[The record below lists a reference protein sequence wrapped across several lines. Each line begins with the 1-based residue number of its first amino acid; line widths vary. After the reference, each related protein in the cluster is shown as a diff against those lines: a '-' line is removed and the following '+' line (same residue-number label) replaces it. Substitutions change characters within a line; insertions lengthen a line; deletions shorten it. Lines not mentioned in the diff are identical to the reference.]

1 MPAKPLVSA
10 NRDQQMKRIIII
22 LLGLAALPGASETR
36 ATQFAAQV
44 VSYKSGVGFATDWS
58 TGAGYTNKDAI
69 VGPPARETLGKLSGP
84 ITPFSPPYLLSQIL
98 SIGEGGEVTLKFSNP
113 IRDESIN
120 PFGLDFLVFGG
131 AGFTITNGDFGGGG
145 ITDGTLFGQG
155 DGETRVS
162 VSADGH
168 AWFVLDP
175 KRAPAFDSYHPTDGS
190 GDFGVPVNPALGKGD
205 FAAGGLAKFT
215 ELYDGSGGGT
225 GFDIGWAIDDDGN
238 HVALGQVQF
247 IRLEVLFGKA
257 EVDAVSDVRPR
268 TDNLAWHAEDF
279 SVDPLASSWV
289 VHGDESLFEWNAEA
303 GVLAVTWDSEKPN
316 SSFYRPLGLVVTE
329 ADAFAF
335 TFEIALDE
343 VKAGHLDGQPYT
355 FEVAVGLVDI
365 ESAKADELSRGTG
378 SDSPNL
384 VEWNYFPDTGFGATV
399 SPVITSGKSQFAAG
413 FTFPAALAAG
423 GKYSV
428 RMEYDPGERT
438 LKTFMLENSKAW
450 KEIQSVKLQDDFSG
464 FAVDAF
470 SISSYTAKGTES
482 SLFATG
488 TVDNLAIA
496 VDRSQPRIVGAR
508 LIDGQWRARTFGFA
522 AADYLLERS
531 ADLHDWQPVGNG
543 VLSDGFYFRLIDEEP
558 PDGGGFY
565 RLSR

>member
-1 MPAKPLVSA
+1 
-10 NRDQQMKRIIII
+10 MKCIIIA
-22 LLGLAALPGASETR
+22 LVLAALLGASEAR
-36 ATQFAAQV
+36 ATQFATEV

-58 TGAGYTNKDAI
+58 TGAGYINKDAI
-69 VGPPARETLGKLSGP
+69 VGPPARETPGEWGGP
-84 ITPFSPPYLLSQIL
+84 ITPFSPPYLLDQIL
-98 SIGEGGEVTLKFSNP
+98 SIGVGGEVTLKFGKP

-120 PFGLDFLVFGG
+120 PFGLDFLVFGC

-145 ITDGTLFGQG
+145 ITDGTLFDQAA
-155 DGETRVS
+155 GETRVS
-162 VSADGH
+162 VSADGD

-175 KRAPAFDSYHPTDGS
+175 KRAPAFDAYHPTDGS
-190 GDFGVPVNPALGKGD
+190 GDFGVPVNPALAKGD

-225 GFDIGWAIDDDGN
+225 GYDIGWAIDDGGN

-247 IRLEVLFGKA
+247 VRLEVLFGKA

-279 SVDPLASSWV
+279 SVDPLVSSWV

-316 SSFYRPLGLVVTE
+316 SSFYRPLGLVLTE

-335 TFEIALDE
+335 TFDIALDE
-343 VKAGHLDGQPYT
+343 VKVGHLDGQPYT

-365 ESAKADELSRGTG
+365 ESAKGDGLSRGTG

-399 SPVITSGKSQFAAG
+399 SPAIASGKSQFAAG

-423 GKYSV
+423 EKYSV

-450 KEIQSVKLQDDFSG
+450 KGIQSVKLQDDFSG

-482 SLFATG
+482 SLFASG

-522 AADYLLERS
+522 TADYLLERS

-543 VLSDGFYFRLIDEEP
+543 VRSDGFYLRLIDEETL
-558 PDGGGFY
+558 DGGWFY

>member
-1 MPAKPLVSA
+1 
-10 NRDQQMKRIIII
+10 MKRIIII
-22 LLGLAALPGASETR
+22 ALGLTALLGASEAR
-36 ATQFAAQV
+36 ATQFATEV

-58 TGAGYTNKDAI
+58 TGAGYINKDAI
-69 VGPPARETLGKLSGP
+69 VGPPARETPGEWGGP
-84 ITPFSPPYLLSQIL
+84 ITPFSPPYLLDQIL
-98 SIGEGGEVTLKFSNP
+98 SIGVGGEVTLKFGKP

-120 PFGLDFLVFGG
+120 PFGLDFLVFGC

-145 ITDGTLFGQG
+145 ITDGTLFDQAA
-155 DGETRVS
+155 GETRVS
-162 VSADGH
+162 VSADGD

-175 KRAPAFDSYHPTDGS
+175 KRAPAFDAYHPTDGS
-190 GDFGVPVNPALGKGD
+190 GDFGVPVNPALAKGD

-225 GFDIGWAIDDDGN
+225 GYDIGWAIDDGGN

-247 IRLEVLFGKA
+247 VRLEVLFGKA

-279 SVDPLASSWV
+279 SVDPLVSSWV

-316 SSFYRPLGLVVTE
+316 SSFYRPLGLVLTE

-335 TFEIALDE
+335 TFDIALDE
-343 VKAGHLDGQPYT
+343 VKVGHLDGQPYT

-365 ESAKADELSRGTG
+365 ESAKGDGLSRGTG

-399 SPVITSGKSQFAAG
+399 SPAIASGKSQFAAG

-423 GKYSV
+423 EKYSV
-428 RMEYDPGERT
+428 RMEYNPGERT

-450 KEIQSVKLQDDFSG
+450 KGIQSVKLQDDFSG

-482 SLFATG
+482 SLFASG

-522 AADYLLERS
+522 TADYLLERS
-531 ADLHDWQPVGNG
+531 ADLHDWQAVGNG
-543 VLSDGFYFRLIDEEP
+543 VRSDGFYLRLIDEESL
-558 PDGGGFY
+558 DGGWFY

>member
-1 MPAKPLVSA
+1 
-10 NRDQQMKRIIII
+10 MKCIIIA
-22 LLGLAALPGASETR
+22 LVLAALLGASEAR
-36 ATQFAAQV
+36 ATQFATEV

-58 TGAGYTNKDAI
+58 TGAGYINKDAI
-69 VGPPARETLGKLSGP
+69 VGPPTRETPGEWGGP
-84 ITPFSPPYLLSQIL
+84 ITPFSPPYLLDQIL
-98 SIGEGGEVTLKFSNP
+98 SIGVGGEVTLKFGKP

-120 PFGLDFLVFGG
+120 PFGLDFLVFGC

-145 ITDGTLFGQG
+145 ITDGTLFDQAA
-155 DGETRVS
+155 GETRVS
-162 VSADGH
+162 VSADGD

-175 KRAPAFDSYHPTDGS
+175 KRAPAFDAYHPTDGS
-190 GDFGVPVNPALGKGD
+190 GDFGVPVNPALAKGD

-225 GFDIGWAIDDDGN
+225 GYDIGWAIDDGGN

-247 IRLEVLFGKA
+247 VRLEVLFGKA

-279 SVDPLASSWV
+279 SADPLTSSWV

-316 SSFYRPLGLVVTE
+316 SSFYRPLGLVLTE

-335 TFEIALDE
+335 TFDIALDE
-343 VKAGHLDGQPYT
+343 VKVGHLDGQPYT

-365 ESAKADELSRGTG
+365 ESAKGDGLSRGTG

-399 SPVITSGKSQFAAG
+399 SPAIASGKSQFAAG

-423 GKYSV
+423 EKYSV

-488 TVDNLAIA
+488 SVDNLAIA

-508 LIDGQWRARTFGFA
+508 LIDGQWRARTFGFST
-522 AADYLLERS
+522 ADYLLERS

-543 VLSDGFYFRLIDEEP
+543 VRSDGFYLRLIDEETL
-558 PDGGGFY
+558 DGGWFY

>member
-1 MPAKPLVSA
+1 
-10 NRDQQMKRIIII
+10 MKRIIII
-22 LLGLAALPGASETR
+22 LLGLAPLPGASETR
-36 ATQFAAQV
+36 ATQFAAEV

-69 VGPPARETLGKLSGP
+69 VGPPARETPGKWGGP
-84 ITPFSPPYLLSQIL
+84 ITPFSPPYLLDQIL
-98 SIGEGGEVTLKFSNP
+98 SIGVGGEVTLKFGKP

-120 PFGLDFLVFGG
+120 PFGLDFLVFGC

-145 ITDGTLFGQG
+145 ITDGTLFDQAA
-155 DGETRVS
+155 GETRVS
-162 VSADGH
+162 VSADGD

-175 KRAPAFDSYHPTDGS
+175 KRAPAFDAYHPTDGS
-190 GDFGVPVNPALGKGD
+190 GDFGVPVNPALAKGD

-225 GFDIGWAIDDDGN
+225 GFDIGWAIDDDGY
-238 HVALGQVQF
+238 HVALGKVQF
-247 IRLEVLFGKA
+247 VRLEVLSGKA

-279 SVDPLASSWV
+279 SADPLTSSWV
-289 VHGDESLFEWNAEA
+289 VHGDESLFEWDAEA
-303 GVLAVTWDSEKPN
+303 GVLGVTWDSEKPN
-316 SSFYRPLGLVVTE
+316 SGFHRPLGLVLTE

-335 TFEIALDE
+335 TFDIALDE

-355 FEVAVGLVDI
+355 FEVTVGLVDI
-365 ESAKADELSRGTG
+365 ESAKADGFSRGTG

-399 SPVITSGKSQFAAG
+399 SPAIASGKSQFAAG
-413 FTFPAALAAG
+413 FTFPAELAAG
-423 GKYSV
+423 EKYSV

-450 KEIQSVKLQDDFSG
+450 KGIQSVKLQDDFSG

-488 TVDNLAIA
+488 SVDNLAIA

-508 LIDGQWRARTFGFA
+508 LIDWQWRARTFGFA

-543 VLSDGFYFRLIDEEP
+543 VRSDGFYLRLIDEQS

-565 RLSR
+565 RMSR

>member
-1 MPAKPLVSA
+1 T
-10 NRDQQMKRIIII
+10 
-22 LLGLAALPGASETR
+22 E
-36 ATQFAAQV
+36 V

-58 TGAGYTNKDAI
+58 TGAGYINKDAI
-69 VGPPARETLGKLSGP
+69 VGPPTRETPGEWGGP
-84 ITPFSPPYLLSQIL
+84 ITPFSPPYLLDQIL
-98 SIGEGGEVTLKFSNP
+98 SIGVGGEVTLKFTKP
-113 IRDESIN
+113 IRDETLN

-145 ITDGTLFGQG
+145 ITDGTLFGQA

-162 VSADGH
+162 VSTDGE

-175 KRAPAFDSYHPTDGS
+175 KRAPGVDGYHPTDGG
-190 GDFGVPVNPALGKGD
+190 GDFGLPVNPALAKGD

-225 GFDIGWAIDDDGN
+225 GFDIGWAIDDDGY
-238 HVALGQVQF
+238 HVALGKVQF
-247 IRLEVLFGKA
+247 VRLEVLFGKA

-279 SVDPLASSWV
+279 SVDPLVSSWV

-316 SSFYRPLGLVVTE
+316 SSFYRPLGLVLTE

-335 TFEIALDE
+335 KFDIALDE
-343 VKAGHLDGQPYT
+343 VKVGHLDGQPYT

-365 ESAKADELSRGTG
+365 ESAKGDGLSRGTG

-399 SPVITSGKSQFAAG
+399 SPAIASGKSQFAAG

-423 GKYSV
+423 EKYSV

-450 KEIQSVKLQDDFSG
+450 KGIQSVKLQDDFSG

-482 SLFATG
+482 SLFASG

-508 LIDGQWRARTFGFA
+508 LIDWQWRARTFGFA

-543 VLSDGFYFRLIDEEP
+543 VRSDGFYLRLIDEQS

-565 RLSR
+565 RMSR

>member
-1 MPAKPLVSA
+1 M
-10 NRDQQMKRIIII
+10 NHIIII
-22 LLGLAALPGASETR
+22 ALGVAALPGASEAR
-36 ATQFAAQV
+36 ATQFAAEV

-58 TGAGYTNKDAI
+58 TGAGYINKDAI
-69 VGPPARETLGKLSGP
+69 VGPPARETPGEWGGP
-84 ITPFSPPYLLSQIL
+84 ITPFSPPYLLDQIL
-98 SIGEGGEVTLKFSNP
+98 SIGVGGEVTLKFGKP

-120 PFGLDFLVFGG
+120 PFGLDFLVFGC

-145 ITDGTLFGQG
+145 ITDGTLFDQAA
-155 DGETRVS
+155 GETRVS
-162 VSADGH
+162 VSADGD

-175 KRAPAFDSYHPTDGS
+175 KRAPAFDAYHPTDGS
-190 GDFGVPVNPALGKGD
+190 GDFGVPVNPALAKGD

-225 GFDIGWAIDDDGN
+225 GYDIGWAIDDGGN

-247 IRLEVLFGKA
+247 VRLEVLFGKA

-279 SVDPLASSWV
+279 SADPLTSSWV
-289 VHGDESLFEWNAEA
+289 VHGDESLFEWDAEA
-303 GVLAVTWDSEKPN
+303 GVLGVTWDSEKPN
-316 SSFYRPLGLVVTE
+316 SSFYRPLGLVLTE

-335 TFEIALDE
+335 KFDIALDE
-343 VKAGHLDGQPYT
+343 VKVGHLDGQPYT

-365 ESAKADELSRGTG
+365 ESAKGDGLSRGTG

-399 SPVITSGKSQFAAG
+399 SPAIASGKSQFAAG

-423 GKYSV
+423 EKYSV

-450 KEIQSVKLQDDFSG
+450 KGIQSVKLQDDFSG

-482 SLFATG
+482 SLFASG

-508 LIDGQWRARTFGFA
+508 LIDWQWRARTFGFA

-543 VLSDGFYFRLIDEEP
+543 VRSDGFYLRLIDEETL
-558 PDGGGFY
+558 DGGWFY

>member
-1 MPAKPLVSA
+1 
-10 NRDQQMKRIIII
+10 MKRIIII
-22 LLGLAALPGASETR
+22 LLGLAALPGASETG
-36 ATQFAAQV
+36 ATQFAAEV

-69 VGPPARETLGKLSGP
+69 IGPPARETPGKWGGP
-84 ITPFSPPYLLSQIL
+84 ITPFSPPYLPGQIL

-145 ITDGTLFGQG
+145 ITDGTLFGQA

-162 VSADGH
+162 VSADGD

-175 KRAPAFDSYHPTDGS
+175 KRAPAFDAYHPTDGS
-190 GDFGVPVNPALGKGD
+190 GDFGVPVNPALAKGD
-205 FAAGGLAKFT
+205 FAAGDLAKFT
-215 ELYDGSGGGT
+215 ELYDGAGGGT
-225 GFDIGWAIDDDGN
+225 GFDIGWAIDDDGY

-247 IRLEVLFGKA
+247 VRLEVLSGKA

-279 SVDPLASSWV
+279 STDPLASRWV
-289 VHGDESLFEWNAEA
+289 VHGDESLFEWDAEA

-316 SSFYRPLGLVVTE
+316 SSFHCPLGLVLTE

-335 TFEIALDE
+335 TFDIAFAE

-365 ESAKADELSRGTG
+365 ESVKADGFSRGTG

-384 VEWNYFPDTGFGATV
+384 VEWDYFPDTGFGATV
-399 SPVITSGKSQFAAG
+399 SPAIASRKSQFAAG
-413 FTFPAALAAG
+413 FTFPAALAVG
-423 GKYSV
+423 EKYSV
-428 RMEYDPGERT
+428 RMEYDSGERT

-522 AADYLLERS
+522 AADYLLERT
-531 ADLHDWQPVGNG
+531 ADLHDWQSVGNG
-543 VLSDGFYFRLIDEEP
+543 VRSDGFYLRLIDEQP

-565 RLSR
+565 RMSR

>member
-1 MPAKPLVSA
+1 
-10 NRDQQMKRIIII
+10 MKCIIII
-22 LLGLAALPGASETR
+22 ELVLAALLGASEAR
-36 ATQFAAQV
+36 ATQFATEV

-58 TGAGYTNKDAI
+58 TGAGYINKDAI
-69 VGPPARETLGKLSGP
+69 VGPPARETPGEWGGP
-84 ITPFSPPYLLSQIL
+84 ITPFSPPYLLDQIL
-98 SIGEGGEVTLKFSNP
+98 SIGVGGEVTLKFGKP

-120 PFGLDFLVFGG
+120 PFGLDFLVFGC

-145 ITDGTLFGQG
+145 ITDGTLFDQAA
-155 DGETRVS
+155 GETRVS
-162 VSADGH
+162 VSADGD

-175 KRAPAFDSYHPTDGS
+175 KRAPAFDAYHPTDGS
-190 GDFGVPVNPALGKGD
+190 GDFGVPVNPALAKGD

-225 GFDIGWAIDDDGN
+225 GFDIGWAIDDDGY
-238 HVALGQVQF
+238 HVALGKVQF
-247 IRLEVLFGKA
+247 VRLEVLSGKA

-279 SVDPLASSWV
+279 SADPLTSSWV
-289 VHGDESLFEWNAEA
+289 VHGDESLFEWDAEA
-303 GVLAVTWDSEKPN
+303 GVLGVTWDSEKPN
-316 SSFYRPLGLVVTE
+316 SGFHRPLGLVLTE

-335 TFEIALDE
+335 TFDIALDE

-355 FEVAVGLVDI
+355 FEVTVGLVDI
-365 ESAKADELSRGTG
+365 ESAKADGFSRGTG

-399 SPVITSGKSQFAAG
+399 SPAIASGKSQFAAG
-413 FTFPAALAAG
+413 FTFPAELAAG
-423 GKYSV
+423 EKYSV

-450 KEIQSVKLQDDFSG
+450 KGIQSVKLQDDFSG

-488 TVDNLAIA
+488 SVDNLAIA

-522 AADYLLERS
+522 TADYLLERS

-543 VLSDGFYFRLIDEEP
+543 VRSDGFYLRLIDEEP
-558 PDGGGFY
+558 LDGGWFY

>member
-1 MPAKPLVSA
+1 
-10 NRDQQMKRIIII
+10 MKCIIIA
-22 LLGLAALPGASETR
+22 LVLAALLGASEAR
-36 ATQFAAQV
+36 ATQFATEV

-58 TGAGYTNKDAI
+58 TGAGYINKDAI
-69 VGPPARETLGKLSGP
+69 VGPPTRETPGEWGGP
-84 ITPFSPPYLLSQIL
+84 ITPFSPPYLLDQIL
-98 SIGEGGEVTLKFSNP
+98 SIGVGGEVTLKFGKP

-120 PFGLDFLVFGG
+120 PFGLDFLVFGC

-145 ITDGTLFGQG
+145 ITDGTLFDQAA
-155 DGETRVS
+155 GETRVS
-162 VSADGH
+162 VSADGD

-175 KRAPAFDSYHPTDGS
+175 KRAPAFDAYHPTDGS
-190 GDFGVPVNPALGKGD
+190 GDFGVPVNPALAKGD

-225 GFDIGWAIDDDGN
+225 GYDIGWAIDDGGN

-247 IRLEVLFGKA
+247 VRLEVLSGKA

-279 SVDPLASSWV
+279 SVDPLVSSWV

-316 SSFYRPLGLVVTE
+316 SSFYRPLGLVLTE

-335 TFEIALDE
+335 TFDIALDE
-343 VKAGHLDGQPYT
+343 VKVGHLDGQPYT

-365 ESAKADELSRGTG
+365 ESAKGDGLSRGTG

-399 SPVITSGKSQFAAG
+399 SPAIASGKSQFAAG

-423 GKYSV
+423 EKYSV

-450 KEIQSVKLQDDFSG
+450 KGIQSVKLQDDFSG

-482 SLFATG
+482 SLFASG

-522 AADYLLERS
+522 TADYLLERS

-543 VLSDGFYFRLIDEEP
+543 VRSDGFYLRLIDEETL
-558 PDGGGFY
+558 DGGWFY

>member
-1 MPAKPLVSA
+1 
-10 NRDQQMKRIIII
+10 MKCIIII
-22 LLGLAALPGASETR
+22 ELVLAALLGASEAR
-36 ATQFAAQV
+36 ATQFATEV

-58 TGAGYTNKDAI
+58 TGAGYINKDAI
-69 VGPPARETLGKLSGP
+69 VGPPARETPGEWGGP
-84 ITPFSPPYLLSQIL
+84 ITPLSPPYLLDQIL
-98 SIGEGGEVTLKFSNP
+98 SIGVGGEVTLKFGKP

-120 PFGLDFLVFGG
+120 PFGLDFLVFGC

-145 ITDGTLFGQG
+145 ITDGTLFDQAA
-155 DGETRVS
+155 GETRVS
-162 VSADGH
+162 VSADGD

-175 KRAPAFDSYHPTDGS
+175 KRAPAFDAYHPTDGS
-190 GDFGVPVNPALGKGD
+190 GDFGVPVNPALAKGD

-225 GFDIGWAIDDDGN
+225 GYDIGWAIDDGGN

-247 IRLEVLFGKA
+247 VRLEVLFGKA

-279 SVDPLASSWV
+279 SVDPLVSSWV
-289 VHGDESLFEWNAEA
+289 VHGDESLFEWDAEA
-303 GVLAVTWDSEKPN
+303 GVLGVTWDSEKPN
-316 SSFYRPLGLVVTE
+316 SGFHRPLGLVLTE

-335 TFEIALDE
+335 TFDIALDE

-355 FEVAVGLVDI
+355 FEVTVGLVDI
-365 ESAKADELSRGTG
+365 ESAKADGFSRGTG

-399 SPVITSGKSQFAAG
+399 SPAIASGKSQFAAG

-423 GKYSV
+423 EKYSV

-450 KEIQSVKLQDDFSG
+450 KGIQSVKLQDDFSG

-482 SLFATG
+482 SLFASG

-522 AADYLLERS
+522 TADYLLERS

-543 VLSDGFYFRLIDEEP
+543 VRSDGFYLRLIDEEP
-558 PDGGGFY
+558 LDGGGFY

>member
-1 MPAKPLVSA
+1 
-10 NRDQQMKRIIII
+10 MKCIIII
-22 LLGLAALPGASETR
+22 ELVLAALLGASEAR
-36 ATQFAAQV
+36 ATQFATEV

-58 TGAGYTNKDAI
+58 TGAGYINKDAI
-69 VGPPARETLGKLSGP
+69 VGPPTRETPGEWGGP
-84 ITPFSPPYLLSQIL
+84 ITPFSPPYLLDQIL
-98 SIGEGGEVTLKFSNP
+98 SIGVGGEVTLKFGKP

-120 PFGLDFLVFGG
+120 PFGLDFLVFGC

-145 ITDGTLFGQG
+145 ITDGTLFGQA

-162 VSADGH
+162 VSTDGE

-175 KRAPAFDSYHPTDGS
+175 KRAPGVDGYHPTDGG
-190 GDFGVPVNPALGKGD
+190 GDFGLPVNPALAKGD

-225 GFDIGWAIDDDGN
+225 GFDIGWAIDDDGY
-238 HVALGQVQF
+238 HVALGKVQF
-247 IRLEVLFGKA
+247 VRLEVLFGKA

-279 SVDPLASSWV
+279 SVDPLVSSWV

-316 SSFYRPLGLVVTE
+316 SSFYRPLGLVLTE

-335 TFEIALDE
+335 KFDIALDE
-343 VKAGHLDGQPYT
+343 VKVGHLDGQPYT

-365 ESAKADELSRGTG
+365 ESAKGDGLSRGTG

-399 SPVITSGKSQFAAG
+399 SPAIASGKSQFAAG

-423 GKYSV
+423 EKYSV

-450 KEIQSVKLQDDFSG
+450 KGIQSVKLQDDFSG

-482 SLFATG
+482 SLFASG

-508 LIDGQWRARTFGFA
+508 LIDWQWRARTFGFA

-543 VLSDGFYFRLIDEEP
+543 VRSDGFYLRLIDEQS

-565 RLSR
+565 RMSR